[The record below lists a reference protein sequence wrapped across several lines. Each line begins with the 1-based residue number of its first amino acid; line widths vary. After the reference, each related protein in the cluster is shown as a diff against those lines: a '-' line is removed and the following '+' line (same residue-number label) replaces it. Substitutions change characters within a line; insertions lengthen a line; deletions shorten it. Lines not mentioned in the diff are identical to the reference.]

1 MTDPHVPEP
10 SASPTGRGGDVLGKS
25 RPAAV
30 ALLTWLGGAGN
41 EVTDRHERSHY
52 AVGGAAVLLLAVVS
66 GVVVTLATAA
76 AHWPLVI
83 VVLAALL
90 APLVV
95 ATGARALAAVPAVRG
110 LTTAPPTAPARR
122 RGDLIARIAVAAL
135 AGVVLAELAST
146 VLLGGNVDR
155 ELDERAR
162 RDTESAPAVVTA
174 RTELEQARTE
184 RAGLDQ
190 AITKAQGDIDQS
202 LTIARCEYNPS
213 PECPQTKITGVPG
226 SGPETQTANDM
237 LADARARLA
246 DAQARVQPLDNRITE
261 RQRTFDEARADA
273 SDTGDRGL
281 GARWLA
287 MNDYTTGHAGALL
300 LRLAT
305 IVVGVVLTLL
315 PLLLRWWRGETSF
328 DRRIAARAVAD
339 RAEQQAAVAI
349 AVKRAEVRAEA
360 EKLRAD
366 HELAATHLAV
376 HADTAIDRERQRK
389 RIVAAIGNF
398 EIGITEPAR
407 RAVADFEAMAELP
420 PAPAAGE
427 HSSASQEGNVTQPH
441 NLPARLP
448 SGQLAPMDPQGAVVS
463 ASAARPAPKKGG
475 GLELPVIG
483 TVPFTDTA
491 ARWIRPL
498 VPSFVANAVDTAT
511 HPMRTVRQAFE
522 EAEEITFTLRRT
534 RRVTVNSDDSGYA
547 APGGQQLS
555 GGSPQGG
562 QRVVDAPYPDSAEG
576 RYGLDA
582 PRRADALATRR
593 GAGELEDRGPRQ
605 LPPGSDEH

>member
-1 MTDPHVPEP
+1 MTAPHVPEP
-10 SASPTGRGGDVLGKS
+10 SETPTATGGGDTPRGI
-25 RPAAV
+25 
-30 ALLTWLGGAGN
+30 ALLTWLGGAGA

-52 AVGGAAVLLLAVVS
+52 ALGGAAVLLFAVVS

-76 AHWPLVI
+76 ADWPPA
-83 VVLAALL
+83 VVAIAAVLALL
-90 APLVV
+90 AI
-95 ATGARALAAVPAVRG
+95 AAGARALA
-110 LTTAPPTAPARR
+110 TASLSGTR
-122 RGDLIARIAVAAL
+122 RGDLIGRIAVAAL
-135 AGVVLAELAST
+135 AGVVVAELAST
-146 VLLGGNVDR
+146 VLLGGTVDR

-162 RDTESAPAVVTA
+162 RETESAPAVVTA
-174 RTELEQARTE
+174 RTDLEQSRTE
-184 RAGLDQ
+184 RAGLEQ

-226 SGPETQTANDM
+226 SGPETQTANEM

-246 DAQARVQPLDNRITE
+246 AAQARVQPLDDRITQ
-261 RQRTFDEARADA
+261 RQQALDGARADA
-273 SDTGDRGL
+273 FDTGDRGL

-287 MNDYTTGHAGALL
+287 MHDYTAGHAGALL

-305 IVVGVVLTLL
+305 IVVAVALALL

-328 DRRIAARAVAD
+328 DRRVAARAAAD
-339 RAEQQAAVAI
+339 RAEQSATAAI

-366 HELAATHLAV
+366 HELAAAHLAV

-407 RAVADFEAMAELP
+407 RVVADFESLAELP
-420 PAPAAGE
+420 PAPAAGG
-427 HSSASQEGNVTQPH
+427 HSSVSQEGNVTPPH

-448 SGQLAPMDPQGAVVS
+448 SGQLAPVDPHGAVVP
-463 ASAARPAPKKGG
+463 ASAARPEPKKGG

-534 RRVTVNSDDSGYA
+534 RKVTVNSDDSGYS
-547 APGGQQLS
+547 APGGQPTGAPQRETRVIDASYPSHDPHHAALAR
-555 GGSPQGG
+555 GSAQA
-562 QRVVDAPYPDSAEG
+562 QH
-576 RYGLDA
+576 GLDA
-582 PRRADALATRR
+582 PHGNDALQARP
-593 GAGELEDRGPRQ
+593 GAGELEYRGPRQ
-605 LPPGSDEH
+605 LPPASDRD